1 MSFLIL
7 WTKSSTV
14 RHISYHFTQLAE
26 VKNYLKQNIND
37 QITILDMDIENVDL
51 LTLADIIIRDKIQAV
66 ACYVSTE
73 NLRSSF
79 EAATFIKHIDPQIKL
94 LAYGRMPCLLPE
106 YFVKSEF
113 DAVCFS
119 GDKELAIK
127 AYFTAVKTKTEI
139 NGISGIAQLWNKE
152 LIYGAPGKYLP
163 GDKWG
168 VPELFDDIPFEAYFS
183 IKRKRRITITISRGC
198 PFDCPH
204 CLIPITAGHQ
214 ERRRDLTVLK
224 NYLYTIYNNVNYIK
238 LYSPNFTLNKKYVYV
253 FCEMMKDNFPEMQWE
268 CTTRVDLLDDN
279 LLIETM
285 AKSGCKQITLGIES
299 INEIDLNNANK
310 KHLYNFQKLD
320 QIINLV
326 NDNGIKLKA
335 CIMIGM
341 PAQTKESVYSTI
353 DYLVKKGAIVRPTIY
368 TPYQNLNCN
377 MSISDIEKYNRK
389 TLYDISS
396 ELSYKQQL
404 QLITNVKDYQSILK

>member
-14 RHISYHFTQLAE
+14 RHISYHFSQLAE
-26 VKNYLKQNIND
+26 VKNYLKQNIGN
-37 QITILDMDIENVDL
+37 QITILDMDVENIDL
-51 LTLADIIIRDKIQAV
+51 LTLADIIIKKKIQAV

-79 EAATFIKHIDPQIKL
+79 EAAMFIKHIDPQIKL

-127 AYFTAVKTKTEI
+127 DYFMAVKKKTET
-139 NGISGIAQLWNKE
+139 NSISGIAHLCDKK
-152 LIYGAPGKYLP
+152 LIYGPVGKYLP

-168 VPELFDDIPFEAYFS
+168 VPELDTDIPFETYFS
-183 IKRKRRITITISRGC
+183 IKKKRRITITISRGC

-224 NYLYTIYNNVNYIK
+224 KYLHTIYKNVNYIK
-238 LYSPNFTLNKKYVYV
+238 LYSPNFTLNKKYVYT
-253 FCEMMKDNFPEMQWE
+253 FCNIIKSDFPEMQWE

-299 INEIDLNNANK
+299 INEIDLNNVNK

-320 QIINLV
+320 KIINLM
-326 NDNGIKLKA
+326 NDNKIKLKA

-341 PAQTKESVYSTI
+341 PTQTKESVYNTI
-353 DYLVKKGAIVRPTIY
+353 DYLVKKGSVIRPTIY
-368 TPYQNLNCN
+368 TPYQDLNCN
-377 MSISDIEKYNRK
+377 MSISDIEQYNRK
-389 TLYDISS
+389 TLYDNSS

-404 QLITNVKDYQSILK
+404 QLVTNVMNYQSILK